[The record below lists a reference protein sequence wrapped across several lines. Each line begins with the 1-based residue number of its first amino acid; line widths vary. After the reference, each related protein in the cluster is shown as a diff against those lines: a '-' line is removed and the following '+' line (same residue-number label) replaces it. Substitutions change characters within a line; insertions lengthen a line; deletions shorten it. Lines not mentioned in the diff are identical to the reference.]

1 MSVSI
6 ITTDNFRREAKKLI
20 KKYRSLRDE
29 LQQLSEEL
37 EENPKLGTL
46 ITENVYKIR
55 LAVKSKGKGKRGG
68 LRIITYVDVEI
79 QEIDEDNTIV
89 YLLSIYDKSDYENI
103 SDKQLKSLIDDVQTE
118 IEQSEENDRNWSQP
132 LCTIKFRAILIAA
145 AKSQK

>member
-55 LAVKSKGKGKRGG
+55 LAVKSKGKGKSGG

-79 QEIDEDNTIV
+79 QEIDEDNTNV

-118 IEQSEENDRNWSQP
+118 IEQSKENDESPEENDIDQENVEEDSD
-132 LCTIKFRAILIAA
+132 K
-145 AKSQK
+145 K

>member
-55 LAVKSKGKGKRGG
+55 LAVKSKGKGKSGG

-79 QEIDEDNTIV
+79 QEIDEDNTNV

-118 IEQSEENDRNWSQP
+118 IEQSEENDESPEENDIDQEDVEEDSD
-132 LCTIKFRAILIAA
+132 K
-145 AKSQK
+145 K

>member
-55 LAVKSKGKGKRGG
+55 LAVKSKGKGKSGG

-118 IEQSEENDRNWSQP
+118 IEQSEENDESPEENDIDQEDVEEDSD
-132 LCTIKFRAILIAA
+132 K
-145 AKSQK
+145 K